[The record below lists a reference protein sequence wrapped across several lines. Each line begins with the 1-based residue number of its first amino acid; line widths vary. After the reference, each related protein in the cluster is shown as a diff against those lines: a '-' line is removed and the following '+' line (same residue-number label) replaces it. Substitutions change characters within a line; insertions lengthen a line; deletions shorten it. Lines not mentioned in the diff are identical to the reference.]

1 MERGFRLEKSVKDD
15 LLEEDPR
22 FQIFLDQTA
31 VSQKI
36 VLSPKANIYTFLE
49 CYCCK
54 GLIWDIWGPFG
65 ILTIGILILLHIRFV
80 ALIFTSILC

>member
-1 MERGFRLEKSVKDD
+1 MCKLMKCILLATHKGLQRGFRLEKSVKDD

-36 VLSPKANIYTFLE
+36 VFSPKAYMYIHFLNA
-49 CYCCK
+49 
-54 GLIWDIWGPFG
+54 IVV
-65 ILTIGILILLHIRFV
+65 R
-80 ALIFTSILC
+80 A